1 MRHRQTGKICAMK
14 VMRKSAVIKHG
25 YVKHTNKE
33 REILSDMSYHPFIVG
48 SFGSMPCHAAAA
60 AAAVV
65 VVVVAAT
72 RSLVTSDA
80 PMRSR
85 VSLTRQVWR

>member
-48 SFGSMPCHAAAA
+48 SFGSMPCRRRRRRRCRRRCRRCHSF
-60 AAAVV
+60 VGH
-65 VVVVAAT
+65 
-72 RSLVTSDA
+72 
-80 PMRSR
+80 
-85 VSLTRQVWR
+85 